1 MTCLIFD
8 FRSGRSSIS
17 SEGGTVHGYEI
28 AEVAQD
34 GHVTFA
40 CWLDLL
46 SSSVPSGV
54 LGAIAGIAAWL
65 VWRFVPSKAK

>member
-1 MTCLIFD
+1 M
-8 FRSGRSSIS
+8 
-17 SEGGTVHGYEI
+17 HGYEI